1 MQILKRH
8 QLLLTALWLGF
19 SCPAVA
25 QSVFTTRLDD
35 PGAVYLTRQEFGAQA
50 DGTSDDSAALQSA
63 IDKAGSSPGGGILF
77 VPAGRYRV
85 TRTIYLWRS
94 VRVIGYGATR
104 PVLVLADNTPG
115 FQTGMGLM
123 VLFSASG
130 PAVVSQGGRGGGGA
144 GAVPP

>member
-35 PGAVYLTRQEFGAQA
+35 PGAVYLTRQEFGAQG

-63 IDKAGSSPGGGILF
+63 IDKAGASPGGGIVF

-85 TRTIYLWRS
+85 TRTIYVWRS
-94 VRVIGYGATR
+94 VRLIWYMAQRAVVELGS
-104 PVLVLADNTPG
+104 NTP
-115 FQTGMGLM
+115 
-123 VLFSASG
+123 
-130 PAVVSQGGRGGGGA
+130 
-144 GAVPP
+144 